1 MSPST
6 AVRPHAEEATPWGS
20 SVRRDLLAVVLA
32 AAVAVGITL
41 WLVEQPPRVPLMV
54 ANDTDYELTIA
65 ATSPGDDSWLPILV
79 IDPHQERARAGTI
92 DQGSEWVFRFS
103 GQGRDGGQITIS
115 RDQLAADGWRFEVP
129 AEVAQRLEA
138 QGATPP
144 PRAG

>member
-6 AVRPHAEEATPWGS
+6 VLRPHAGEAAPWGS
-20 SVRRDLLAVVLA
+20 SVRRDLLSVVIA
-32 AAVAVGITL
+32 AAVALGLTL
-41 WLVEQPPRVPLMV
+41 WLVEQPRRVPLTV
-54 ANDTDYELTIA
+54 ANDTDYELTIG

-92 DQGSEWVFRFS
+92 DQGPEWVFRFS
-103 GQGRDGGQITIS
+103 GQGRDGGQVTIS
-115 RDQLAADGWRFEVP
+115 REQLAADGWRFEVP
-129 AEVAQRLEA
+129 SEVARRLEA